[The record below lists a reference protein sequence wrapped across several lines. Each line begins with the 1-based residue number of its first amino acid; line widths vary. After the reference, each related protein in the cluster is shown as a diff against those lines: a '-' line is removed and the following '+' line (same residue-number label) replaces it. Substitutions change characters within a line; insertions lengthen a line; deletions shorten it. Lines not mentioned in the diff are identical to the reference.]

1 MHDETK
7 QLDVEDHSSP
17 SDRLMDRQRE
27 FHDRLSERWQQ
38 GSPFVIVTVVDCHG
52 SVPTEVGSKMVVDSQ
67 GLCFGTVGGG
77 RLEHQAIEVS
87 LALLQPSDPDAMHG
101 PLTQFVDWSLKA
113 DVGMTCGGRVKLFFE
128 RCHSSSWSIVIF
140 GAGHVTQS
148 LARLLST
155 LNCRV
160 TCIDPRED
168 WLAKLPTPVHRVV
181 APDPVQQVAK
191 LTPQDFVL
199 CMTKGHHSDLPILR
213 AIFDQRRRLPFLGV
227 IGSQAK
233 AAVLRKE
240 LVASGLDPAE
250 LAFHCPVGLVVGDSP
265 LGNNDPGEIAVSIV
279 AQLLVMRDAWL
290 QKGRS

>member
-1 MHDETK
+1 
-7 QLDVEDHSSP
+7 
-17 SDRLMDRQRE
+17 MDRQRE

-38 GSPFVIVTVVDCHG
+38 GTPFVIVTVVDCHG
-52 SVPTEVGSKMVVDSQ
+52 SVPTEVGSKMLVDMQ

-77 RLEHQAIEVS
+77 RLEHQAIET
-87 LALLQPSDPDAMHG
+87 AAAMLNQSAHDTTH
-101 PLTQFVDWSLKA
+101 PPRTQFVDWSLKA

-128 RCHSSSWSIVIF
+128 RCNQSIWSIVIF

-148 LARLLST
+148 LARLLTT
-155 LNCRV
+155 LSCRV

-168 WLAKLPTPVHRVV
+168 WLAKLPQSVHRMVL
-181 APDPVQQVAK
+181 AEPVQHVSR
-191 LTPQDFVL
+191 LTEDDFVL

-213 AIFDQRRRLPFLGV
+213 AIFEQRRRLPFLGV

-250 LAFHCPVGLVVGDSP
+250 LAFHCPVGLFVGDSP

-279 AQLLVMRDAWL
+279 AQLLVTRDAWL
-290 QKGRS
+290 QAVRK